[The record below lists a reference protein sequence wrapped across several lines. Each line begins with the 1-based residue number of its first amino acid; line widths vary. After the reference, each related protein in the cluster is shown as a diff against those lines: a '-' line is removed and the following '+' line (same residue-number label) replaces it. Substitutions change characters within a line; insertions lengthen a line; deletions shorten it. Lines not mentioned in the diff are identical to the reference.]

1 MTASRGRMLTARILV
16 GVFVVL
22 AIVGLLAG
30 YVRYQALDNETV
42 RGTAEELIADDAV
55 RNQIAASLVDELY
68 AHVDVAGALE
78 ERLPPDQQRLAGIIA
93 AATRELADR
102 AARAMLER
110 PRVQEL
116 WVSSI
121 ATTHQQLLDLLDDD
135 LTLIRAEGGY
145 VVLDLRPLVIQLG
158 DEIAIFGR
166 VADALPDDTGKVEIM
181 EAGQL
186 ETAQD
191 VTQLLKVLGPIV
203 WALALLAAAL
213 AIWLAAGRRRAIVR
227 SLAFGLVGVGLVVLV
242 IVAVLGT
249 RVADTLAESEAI
261 RPAVENTWAIVT
273 DLLDDGAWTAIGVGL
288 VGLLGIW
295 LTGRSGYATEAR
307 RRLAPSLA
315 RPELAYGAGAL
326 LLLLVVWW
334 GPTAQTRRWDFLL
347 VAAILLGAGI
357 EALRRSVA
365 REFPAESAAEHEA
378 PPDQAPVAST

>member
-16 GVFVVL
+16 GLFVVL
-22 AIVGLLAG
+22 AIVGVLAG
-30 YVRYQALDNETV
+30 YVRYQALDNDTV
-42 RGTAEELIADDAV
+42 RGTAEELIADEDV
-55 RNQIAASLVDELY
+55 RNQIATSLVDELY
-68 AHVDVAGALE
+68 AHVDVAAALE

-102 AARAMLER
+102 TARAMLER
-110 PRVQEL
+110 PRVQSL
-116 WVSSI
+116 WVNSI
-121 ATTHQQLLDLLDDD
+121 STTHQQLLDLLDDD

-158 DEIAIFGR
+158 EEIAIFGR

-203 WALALLAAAL
+203 WAIALLVGAL
-213 AIWLAAGRRRAIVR
+213 AIWLAAGRRRSIVR
-227 SLAFGLVGVGLVVLV
+227 SLAFGLVGVGVVVLV
-242 IVAVLGT
+242 VRAVVGT
-249 RVADTLAESEAI
+249 RVSDTLAESEGI
-261 RPAVENTWAIVT
+261 RPAVEDTWAILT
-273 DLLDDGAWTAIGVGL
+273 ELLGDGAWTVIGVGL
-288 VGLLGIW
+288 VALAGIW

-326 LLLLVVWW
+326 FLLLIVWW
-334 GPTAQTRRWDFLL
+334 APTEQCRRWEFLL
-347 VAAILLGAGI
+347 VAALLLGAGI
-357 EALRRSVA
+357 EALRRSTA
-365 REFPAESAAEHEA
+365 REFPAEPGSGLES